1 MMIRNIEWNEKD
13 MYNVPKYGG
22 NIMKD
27 KIIVKEA
34 TPQNAARLV
43 EIYKPYVENTA
54 VTYEYEVP
62 SVEEF
67 RQRIEKTLEKYPYLV
82 AIVEDKIVGYAYA
95 GTYIGRAACDWSVE
109 VSIYIDI
116 NYRGCGIGSRLYGE
130 LENILKEMHIL
141 NLNAAIASPEEEDE
155 HLTKDSIHFH
165 QHMGYTVV
173 GEFHNCGYKFGRWY
187 KLMWMEKMLGEHT
200 QDPRPVISYSEYNKR
215 HSIC

>member
-1 MMIRNIEWNEKD
+1 MH
-13 MYNVPKYGG
+13 
-22 NIMKD
+22 MKD
-27 KIIVKEA
+27 NGIIIRKASSEDA
-34 TPQNAARLV
+34 PYLV
-43 EIYKPYVENTA
+43 EIYKPYVETTA

-109 VSIYIDI
+109 TSIYVDME
-116 NYRGCGIGSRLYGE
+116 YKGRGIGGRLYAE
-130 LENILKEMHIL
+130 LEDNLKEMNIL
-141 NLNAAIASPEEEDE
+141 NLNAAIASPQVEDK
-155 HLTKDSIHFH
+155 HLTMDSINFH
-165 QHMGYTVV
+165 KHMGYTVV

-200 QDPRPVISYSEYNKR
+200 LNPKPVVKYSEIKKN
-215 HSIC
+215 HFNMF